1 MVSSDLSKPAA
12 RTGVARRVYFAA
24 AAMIVVFV
32 ATVAVLVEL
41 SSREADRF
49 ALETE
54 MRSTR
59 LEFDRLA
66 GEAIRAQSDASY
78 WDDAVE
84 AFEGDS
90 LDMDFVEEELADW
103 LLPEFGFDWAAVVNE
118 NGDAAVA
125 VIGEQ
130 VLENPQNM
138 PALRDNSDLIETA
151 RMLYMEHRV
160 RTGDGYVVPAGHGSV
175 IEGVQATA
183 YRDWHGKPGLVTTQV
198 ILPESADYAIPEGEA
213 KVLIAFK
220 PMTPHIIGDVGDRL
234 GLRAPHI
241 VPFDPRVL
249 PISHIDLPNN
259 GAAPKLAFLWHPRA
273 PRPAILA
280 SVAPLAAIL
289 CTLICVAI
297 AYIVT
302 RHGRALKALA
312 ASEERN
318 RLMAA
323 HDALTGLP
331 NRHQFDAVFEDL
343 ISKSDP
349 VAVICIDLDRFKV
362 INDTHGHDA
371 GDAVLR
377 AVAKR
382 FQDRIGDHG
391 IVARIGGD
399 EFIAAVTKQV
409 DRDYLKWLGDSLV
422 QDASQAVSYHGHE
435 LVIGASVGI
444 AIWPRDGEAARE
456 VITAADRF
464 LYRSKGEG
472 RGRTTL
478 AEGAEAEAERLAS

>member
-1 MVSSDLSKPAA
+1 MASSDLSKPAA
-12 RTGVARRVYFAA
+12 RSGVARRVYFAA
-24 AAMIVVFV
+24 AAMIIAFV
-32 ATVAVLVEL
+32 ATVVFVIEL
-41 SSREADRF
+41 SSREADKF
-49 ALETE
+49 ALDAE

-59 LEFDRLA
+59 LEFDRLS
-66 GEAIRAQSDASY
+66 GEVIREFSDTSY

-84 AFEGDS
+84 AFADNDP
-90 LDMDFVEEELADW
+90 DMEFVEEEIVDW
-103 LLPEFGFDWAAVVNE
+103 LLPEFDFAWTAAVRE
-118 NGDAAVA
+118 DDETAVA

-130 VLENPQNM
+130 VLERPENLGIVQAN
-138 PALRDNSDLIETA
+138 ADLIRKA
-151 RMLYMEHRV
+151 RELYLTRRV
-160 RTGDGYVVPAGHGSV
+160 RTGDGFVVPAGHGSV

-183 YRDWHGKPGLVTTQV
+183 YRMWNGAPGLVIAQV
-198 ILPESADYAIPEGEA
+198 ILPETADYAIAEGDA
-213 KVLIAFK
+213 TVLVGFK
-220 PMTPHIIGDVGDRL
+220 PMTPQIIADVGDRL

-241 VPFDPRVL
+241 VPFDPRKL
-249 PISHIDLPNN
+249 PISHIDLPND
-259 GAAPKLAFLWHPRA
+259 GAAPELAFQWHPRA
-273 PRPAILA
+273 PRPAILGA
-280 SVAPLAAIL
+280 VAPFAAVL
-289 CTLICVAI
+289 CALICAATI
-297 AYIVT
+297 YIVT

-343 ISKSDP
+343 IAKSDP

-362 INDTHGHDA
+362 VNDTHGHDA

-382 FQDRIGDHG
+382 FRDRLGDHG

-409 DRDYLKWLGDSLV
+409 DRDYLQWLGDSLV
-422 QDASQAVSYHGHE
+422 QDASQPVTYHGHE

-456 VITAADRF
+456 VITAADQF

-472 RGRTTL
+472 RGRTTIADAGKAK
-478 AEGAEAEAERLAS
+478 AEKLAS